1 MVFKKKLNFT
11 HLKPGHHNIYKDMT
25 DTTTMDKSTTTSVK
39 ELVGE
44 FESKLSS
51 VITDLRELK
60 QCLKDLDKGHKIEV
74 KDATKNKK
82 NKNKSGEKRDP
93 SGFNAKQPVPPEFC
107 EQPWGCEADQ
117 ELPRTMLTKMV
128 YDYVKEKKL
137 QDPDDKRKIHPD
149 AEIKKLF
156 HLKESDELHFNNFQT
171 YMKRLYDRDFP
182 EDEVVASSSESE
194 SEAPKKKKKAAKKK
208 STTASSNI

>member
-1 MVFKKKLNFT
+1 M
-11 HLKPGHHNIYKDMT
+11 I
-25 DTTTMDKSTTTSVK
+25 
-39 ELVGE
+39 
-44 FESKLSS
+44 
-51 VITDLRELK
+51 
-60 QCLKDLDKGHKIEV
+60 
-74 KDATKNKK
+74 
-82 NKNKSGEKRDP
+82 
-93 SGFNAKQPVPPEFC
+93 
-107 EQPWGCEADQ
+107 
-117 ELPRTMLTKMV
+117 
-128 YDYVKEKKL
+128 
-137 QDPDDKRKIHPD
+137 KRKIHPD